1 MTGQW
6 EEHLLRG
13 LHQELIRGRDFEKP
27 FGILNRTCE
36 EVNEEQSSELS
47 LWILVNIVKVKL
59 TSMIEDGRL

>member
-1 MTGQW
+1 
-6 EEHLLRG
+6 LFFIDLK
-13 LHQELIRGRDFEKP
+13 LISTVF
-27 FGILNRTCE
+27 RTCE